1 MLIKALPTNH
11 LIITEWKTIRIS
23 FLDIEPA
30 APSSGRYRSIDFR
43 KASRLNVISDVSAVL
58 QLKFA
63 PYDKFGRAGKT
74 IHEWI
79 LEKNGPGD
87 QLADYWTSSEIV
99 DLRKTWKALAY
110 LVIIVGSCKILLW
123 QLSDEGKLLGEPLLA
138 SQ

>member
-1 MLIKALPTNH
+1 M
-11 LIITEWKTIRIS
+11 
-23 FLDIEPA
+23 
-30 APSSGRYRSIDFR
+30 
-43 KASRLNVISDVSAVL
+43 L